1 MDERQV
7 KYQCLRLAIENT
19 PSNNTEHIIDTARQ
33 FSDFVL
39 DCKDHEVI
47 NAVRKLA
54 KKVTSR

>member
-7 KYQCLRLAIENT
+7 KCKCLRLAIQNT
-19 PSNNTEHIIDTARQ
+19 SGNNAEHIVDMARQ

-47 NAVRKLA
+47 NAVRELA